1 MKAAAATEW
10 TDGVGGLEATGMQI
24 VGWHIEMEFKEDGKR
39 TEAAALL
46 RLRDGT
52 ELRSHAHASRYPDDP
67 DQPAVGEEIAAAR
80 ALTDLTRQ
88 LLDKA
93 AGEIES
99 STNRPVHSLA

>member
-1 MKAAAATEW
+1 
-10 TDGVGGLEATGMQI
+10 MQV

-67 DQPAVGEEIAAAR
+67 DQPKVGEEIAAAR
-80 ALTDLTRQ
+80 ALTGLTQQ

-93 AGEIES
+93 AGEIEA
-99 STNRPVHSLA
+99 TTQRPVRTLV

>member
-1 MKAAAATEW
+1 
-10 TDGVGGLEATGMQI
+10 MQI

-52 ELRSHAHASRYPDDP
+52 ELRSHAHASRFPDDP
-67 DQPAVGEEIAAAR
+67 DQPQVGEEIAAAR

-93 AGEIES
+93 AGEIEA
-99 STNRPVHSLA
+99 TTRRPVQSLA

>member
-1 MKAAAATEW
+1 
-10 TDGVGGLEATGMQI
+10 MQI
-24 VGWHIEMEFKEDGKR
+24 VGWHVEMEFKEDGKR

-67 DQPAVGEEIAAAR
+67 DQPAVGEELAAAR

-99 STNRPVHSLA
+99 STSRPVHALA